1 MAGQKGM
8 RPAPESR
15 GGDHPAG
22 RRTGITDRGGIIM
35 PMIPPLS
42 YRPPK
47 AAVQGV
53 LMRERRQPPPLADAF
68 MLCAHQT
75 MPSPHGRARRGDGEE
90 RQIERGG
97 PALRLGGDG
106 RREQCKAD
114 DGVDGFS
121 DGLHGGLL
129 FLRCPRHAS
138 RRRRG
143 RTGVLT
149 ARSGVQPRFRR
160 LETTLAGMPV
170 RSDHSWMASVSPPTV
185 TVLAVRFD
193 RTGRDKHRV
202 PGLPS
207 VLQAPDKRFD
217 GHAAS
222 AGPFLHRAGAS
233 AHGRFR
239 SLILDILPRMNAGDS
254 RISRFGF
261 LFATTRQEGRGR

>member
-68 MLCAHQT
+68 MLCAHQ
-75 MPSPHGRARRGDGEE
+75 MAPCPHGRARRGDGEE

-106 RREQCKAD
+106 RREQCEAD

-138 RRRRG
+138 RRG
-143 RTGVLT
+143 RTGVPT
-149 ARSGVQPRFRR
+149 ARSRVQPR
-160 LETTLAGMPV
+160 E
-170 RSDHSWMASVSPPTV
+170 
-185 TVLAVRFD
+185 
-193 RTGRDKHRV
+193 
-202 PGLPS
+202 
-207 VLQAPDKRFD
+207 
-217 GHAAS
+217 
-222 AGPFLHRAGAS
+222 
-233 AHGRFR
+233 
-239 SLILDILPRMNAGDS
+239 SL
-254 RISRFGF
+254 
-261 LFATTRQEGRGR
+261 T